1 MPARPAEGMTAAQD
15 VGFKPRRGDFP
26 EAPLPSVL
34 TDWPPG
40 RNGATGRHVRLTGA
54 PLLRSARVAAGVAGA
69 LPFAKGLPVLD
80 SPVHAHAAR
89 VRALEDTLPPRIP
102 APALAATIHADR
114 DAITVAPVGELDVAT
129 APVLDGDLCAV
140 RDLGFDA
147 IVVDLRGLTFIDS
160 TGVHLLVRWAASAAA
175 RGYAFRLIPGS
186 DRIQR
191 VFRLT
196 GLLGSLGFERP
207 RDAA

>member
-1 MPARPAEGMTAAQD
+1 
-15 VGFKPRRGDFP
+15 V
-26 EAPLPSVL
+26 PS
-34 TDWPPG
+34 
-40 RNGATGRHVRLTGA
+40 H
-54 PLLRSARVAAGVAGA
+54 S
-69 LPFAKGLPVLD
+69 KGLPVLD
-80 SPVHAHAAR
+80 SAVHAHSAR
-89 VRALEDTLPPRIP
+89 ARALEATLPAAAP

-114 DAITVAPVGELDVAT
+114 DTVTVVPAGELDVAT
-129 APVLDGDLCAV
+129 VPVLDGDLCAV

-175 RGYAFRLIPGS
+175 RGCTFRLIPGS
-186 DRIQR
+186 DRIQL

-196 GLLGSLGFERP
+196 GLLGALDFERP